1 MRVLFWV
8 PAYPRVSDPS
18 PFSFVETR
26 VRCYAQAGVEV
37 AVQALGSRGEGHQG
51 QIRVFEDPPSRW
63 NERIAGWRPDV
74 VAIHYPIPVMGAALG
89 ELQVPAVV
97 WLHGQEALW
106 SFRYE
111 RQRSRFA
118 DLVKRVRTVPRVV
131 RQILWLRRQLGRRA
145 DAVVTVSR
153 WLKTRVVSNLGLSPE
168 RVRVIPN
175 PIDTDRFCP
184 VRRGRGVNGGVS
196 MRSLSKR
203 VYGFDLAIKALAGVP
218 SSRAHLTIIGDG
230 AELERYCQL
239 ARRMRS
245 PVEFDPRWVPNAA
258 LPNVFAGFGIY
269 SNTAHR
275 ETHGVTMCEAM
286 ATGMPVV
293 AQSVAAI
300 PEYVRDGED
309 GYLVAPHD
317 LLAFR
322 DRFIELAGDPD
333 RRRRMGEAATEHVR
347 HKCSAR
353 LVAESELSVLQ
364 NASEGSYKEDV

>member
-8 PAYPRVSDPS
+8 PAYPRVDDPS
-18 PFSFVETR
+18 PFPFVETR

-37 AVQALGSRGEGHQG
+37 AVQVLGTCGEGHRG
-51 QIRVFEDPPSRW
+51 EVRVFEDPPSRW
-63 NERIAGWRPDV
+63 NQRVTEWRPDV
-74 VAIHYPIPVMGAALG
+74 VAIHYPIPLMRVALR

-111 RQRSRFA
+111 RQRRWVA
-118 DLVKRVRTVPRVV
+118 DLAKRVRTIPRVV
-131 RQILWLRRQLGRRA
+131 RQILWLRRQLGRRG
-145 DAVVTVSR
+145 DPIVTASN
-153 WLKTRVVSNLGLSPE
+153 WLRTRVLSNLGVSPD
-168 RVRVIPN
+168 RVHVIPN
-175 PIDTDRFCP
+175 PIDTDRFSP
-184 VRRGRGVNGGVS
+184 VRRENGVSGGVS

-203 VYGFDLAIKALAGVP
+203 VYGFDLAIKALAGVAP
-218 SSRAHLTIIGDG
+218 SQARLTIIGDG
-230 AELERYCQL
+230 VELNRYRRL

-258 LPNVFAGFGIY
+258 LPKVFAGFGVY

-293 AQSVAAI
+293 AQCVAGI

-309 GYLVAPHD
+309 GYLVTPHD
-317 LLAFR
+317 LRAFR
-322 DRFIELAGDPD
+322 DRFIELAEDPI

-347 HKCSAR
+347 SQCSAR
-353 LVAESELSVLQ
+353 LVAESELKVLES
-364 NASEGSYKEDV
+364 ACAGS